1 MKRKTTE
8 KKSPAK
14 ESAAKKSA
22 AKKLSAKKTQDV
34 DRAFILIPDA
44 DPDQWRRQ
52 LDIFFD
58 ENEIGLDHIQYMKEM
73 GRGDV
78 DCYYFCSDRPEYYAS
93 GYEMLNRFPEK
104 VEVGVRVKARKSKSL
119 DTRMGAFTMVY
130 ENTGCFR
137 YAPPEEPTVAS

>member
-1 MKRKTTE
+1 MKKKIET

-14 ESAAKKSA
+14 KVSTRKSPAKKM
-22 AKKLSAKKTQDV
+22 QDV

-58 ENEIGLDHIQYMKEM
+58 ENEVGLDHIQYMKEM
-73 GRGDV
+73 GKGDV
-78 DCYYFCSDRPEYYAS
+78 DCYYFTCDRPDYYAS
-93 GYEMLNRFPEK
+93 GYEMLDLFPEK
-104 VEVGVRVKARKSKSL
+104 VEVGVRIKGKKSKVK
-119 DTRMGAFTMVY
+119 DTRIGAFTMVY

-137 YAPPEEPTVAS
+137 YALPGEPVVAS

>member
-1 MKRKTTE
+1 MKKKIET

-14 ESAAKKSA
+14 KVSTGKSA
-22 AKKLSAKKTQDV
+22 AKKAQDV

-44 DPDQWRRQ
+44 DPDQWRKQ

-58 ENEIGLDHIQYMKEM
+58 ENEVGLDHIQYMKEM

-78 DCYYFCSDRPEYYAS
+78 DCYYFNSDRPDYYAS
-93 GYEMLNRFPEK
+93 GYELLNLFPEK
-104 VEVGVRVKARKSKSL
+104 VEVGVRIKPKKSKSL
-119 DTRMGAFTMVY
+119 VTRIGAFTMVY

-137 YAPPEEPTVAS
+137 YALPEETTVKG

>member
-1 MKRKTTE
+1 MKSKTTE
-8 KKSPAK
+8 KKSPVK
-14 ESAAKKSA
+14 ENATR
-22 AKKLSAKKTQDV
+22 KLSAKKIQDV

-93 GYEMLNRFPEK
+93 GYEMLSLFPEK
-104 VEVGVRVKARKSKSL
+104 VEVGVRIKAKKSKSL

-137 YAPPEEPTVAS
+137 YALSEESGARSS

>member
-1 MKRKTTE
+1 MKKTVST
-8 KKSPAK
+8 KKT
-14 ESAAKKSA
+14 
-22 AKKLSAKKTQDV
+22 SAKKVMTKKSSARKMQDI

-58 ENEIGLDHIQYMKEM
+58 ENEVGLDHIQYMKEM

-78 DCYYFCSDRPEYYAS
+78 DCYYFTS
-93 GYEMLNRFPEK
+93 GYEMLNLFPEK
-104 VEVGVRVKARKSKSL
+104 VEVGVRVKPKKSKAL
-119 DTRMGAFTMVY
+119 VTRMGTFTMVY

-137 YAPPEEPTVAS
+137 YAMPEEPVVAT